1 MSISSGTLVKN
12 VFVLIG
18 GAVAGYFASLR
29 FQSTPPLPNCA
40 PCVECAPDHVA
51 LSAATSKIAELQS
64 SLHQCLG
71 RELTSPNQES
81 APRAQSSGQS
91 DVLEEPA
98 DVDDRAPTPGPS
110 AWRISAIEKF
120 VPLTEEQR
128 ERLKAKFALKNDDP
142 QAETLDQ
149 ILGVENAR
157 YYRDQVQSAFR
168 RMEQQELDKEI
179 VWVSRQLNLTDAQEL
194 SVRETFQGIEDTLSQ
209 DVSGIVV
216 RGGTPQERVQRMVAE
231 NKKRQS
237 LRAEQL
243 KAVLSAEQYQA
254 YLKNQA
260 ESTESDMEVFH
271 DPTAH

>member
-1 MSISSGTLVKN
+1 
-12 VFVLIG
+12 
-18 GAVAGYFASLR
+18 
-29 FQSTPPLPNCA
+29 
-40 PCVECAPDHVA
+40 
-51 LSAATSKIAELQS
+51 
-64 SLHQCLG
+64 
-71 RELTSPNQES
+71 
-81 APRAQSSGQS
+81 
-91 DVLEEPA
+91 VLEEPA

-271 DPTAH
+271 DPTTH